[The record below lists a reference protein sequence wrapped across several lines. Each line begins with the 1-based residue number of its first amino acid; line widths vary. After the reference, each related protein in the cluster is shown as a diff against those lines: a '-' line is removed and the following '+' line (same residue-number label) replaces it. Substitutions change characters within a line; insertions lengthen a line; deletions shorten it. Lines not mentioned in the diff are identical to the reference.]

1 MLQQHHQIAECSSN
15 IIRST
20 EIIGISRIERLIIAC
35 AVLYKHEEFSF
46 RVLRSQEA
54 SLDREEVARLTAIL
68 RVADGLDVSHRQKF
82 SDFQIRNQDGKMVIT
97 VETEEDISLE
107 KGLFDQSAEFFEEV
121 FGLRPVIKQKKK

>member
-1 MLQQHHQIAECSSN
+1 MTNQAECSSN

-20 EIIGISRIERLIIAC
+20 EIIGISQIERLIIAC

-54 SLDREEVARLTAIL
+54 SLDREDCILVARLTAIL

-107 KGLFDQSAEFFEEV
+107 KGLFDQSAEIFEEV